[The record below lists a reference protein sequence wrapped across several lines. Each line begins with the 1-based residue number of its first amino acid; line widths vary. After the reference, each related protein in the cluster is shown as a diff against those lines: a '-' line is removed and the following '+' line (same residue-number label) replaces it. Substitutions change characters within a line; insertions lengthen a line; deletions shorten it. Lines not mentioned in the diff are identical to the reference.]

1 MITVTVKGG
10 GLKMLQIQDN
20 GTGIRKEDMAIVAE
34 RFTTSKL
41 REFSDLANIA
51 TFGFRGEALASISHV
66 AHLTILTNTRNSPC
80 GYKCGYRDSVMESGP
95 SPLAANQGT
104 TITVEDLFYNIPNRR
119 AALRSP
125 TEEHNKVAD
134 VVTKYAIHNSGVAF
148 ALKKQGEAVVEVKTL
163 SENSVVENIKTVYGP
178 AVARELI
185 ELQLND
191 SKLKFEC
198 QGRISNVNY
207 NVEKMI
213 FLLFINN
220 RLVDCSTLKKA
231 IEEVYASYLPK
242 GSSPFAY
249 MSLKI
254 APQNLDV
261 NVHPTK
267 HEVFFLHQD
276 AIIQKIQQG
285 LEEKLLNSN
294 ASRTLYCKKLL
305 PGAGATLEMLE
316 TDQEKSLAAKEMV
329 RTDANAQKIEK
340 FFNANKAATEAEAKK
355 RAMLDPDLVNL
366 SLKTDLTSVHEMK
379 QEMLNS
385 CSIQCKELLSNLT
398 FVGCVDRELALIQH
412 ETQLYLVNSSQL
424 SRLLF
429 RQILFSKFS
438 SLPVIR
444 LCNPPRVLDLALL
457 ALDLEEVGWSPEDGE
472 KADIAEQVCC
482 RLEEQS
488 AMLAEYFSLELETIE
503 GQLHL
508 TGLPLLLEDFC
519 PWFGGLPLYILRLA
533 TEVEWDS
540 EKECFQSFAEETAKL
555 YSVGEVKGRSP
566 RYDYGPHGGESR
578 EWSHSVEHILYP
590 AIKKLL
596 LPPASC
602 MTDRTLVQVVNL
614 PDLYKVFERC

>member
-1 MITVTVKGG
+1 MNINI
-10 GLKMLQIQDN
+10 LQ
-20 GTGIRKEDMAIVAE
+20 
-34 RFTTSKL
+34 
-41 REFSDLANIA
+41 
-51 TFGFRGEALASISHV
+51 
-66 AHLTILTNTRNSPC
+66 
-80 GYKCGYRDSVMESGP
+80 
-95 SPLAANQGT
+95 
-104 TITVEDLFYNIPNRR
+104 
-119 AALRSP
+119 
-125 TEEHNKVAD
+125 
-134 VVTKYAIHNSGVAF
+134 
-148 ALKKQGEAVVEVKTL
+148 
-163 SENSVVENIKTVYGP
+163 
-178 AVARELI
+178 
-185 ELQLND
+185 
-191 SKLKFEC
+191 
-198 QGRISNVNY
+198 
-207 NVEKMI
+207 
-213 FLLFINN
+213 
-220 RLVDCSTLKKA
+220 
-231 IEEVYASYLPK
+231 VYASYLPK
-242 GSSPFAY
+242 GSYPFAY

-276 AIIQKIQQG
+276 AIIERIQQG

-316 TDQEKSLAAKEMV
+316 TDQEKATAAKEMV

-355 RAMLDPDLVNL
+355 RARLDPDLVNL
-366 SLKTDLTSVHEMK
+366 SPKTDLTSVHEIK
-379 QEMLNS
+379 KEILSS

-398 FVGCVDRELALIQH
+398 FVGCVDRELGLIQH
-412 ETQLYLVNSSQL
+412 ETKLYLANTSQL

-429 RQILFSKFS
+429 RQILFSQFS

-457 ALDLEEVGWSPEDGE
+457 ALDQEEVGWSPEDGE
-472 KADIAEQVCC
+472 KTSLAEQVCC
-482 RLEEQS
+482 KLGEQR

-519 PWFGGLPLYILRLA
+519 PWFGGLPLYIIRLA
-533 TEVEWDS
+533 TEVDWDS
-540 EKECFQSFAEETAKL
+540 ERECFQSFAEETAKF

-566 RYDYGPHGGESR
+566 RYDYGQHGGEAT
-578 EWSHSVEHILYP
+578 EWSYSVEHIVYP
-590 AIKKLL
+590 AIKRLL

-602 MTDRTLVQVVNL
+602 MTDRTLVQVANL